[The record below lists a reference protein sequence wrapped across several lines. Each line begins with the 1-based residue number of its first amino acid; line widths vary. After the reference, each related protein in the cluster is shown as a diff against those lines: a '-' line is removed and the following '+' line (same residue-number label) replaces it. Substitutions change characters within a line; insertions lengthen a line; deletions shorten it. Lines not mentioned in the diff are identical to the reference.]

1 MDLLWDHILITVVS
15 VDFSLLQALM
25 VVAHKSSTE
34 EIGILRKLFQKYDTR
49 SDGSIGYEEFCGAMS
64 EFGHSEDDLLSMFE
78 SAVSAGARVHGM
90 LP

>member
-1 MDLLWDHILITVVS
+1 
-15 VDFSLLQALM
+15 M

-49 SDGSIGYEEFCGAMS
+49 GDGSIGYEDFCEAMS

-78 SAVSAGARVHGM
+78 SVVSTGM
-90 LP
+90 LVYRCHEYEVCT